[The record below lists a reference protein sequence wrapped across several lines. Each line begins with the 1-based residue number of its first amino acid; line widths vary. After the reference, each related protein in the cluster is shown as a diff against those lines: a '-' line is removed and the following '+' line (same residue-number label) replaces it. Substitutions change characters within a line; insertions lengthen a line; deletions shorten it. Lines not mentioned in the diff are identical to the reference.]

1 MKIIE
6 GSLLAFSKKVDEMIH
21 QLTILRNSGIKN
33 IHYDVMDGI
42 FVPNTAFFGE
52 HLAIIKKMGFKISV
66 HLMVV
71 DVEKFVDFFI
81 KQEIDFLTFH
91 CETLSNFKSFK
102 IMQKIKEKNI
112 KCGIAI
118 KPSTIVSDVID
129 LINFS
134 DIITVM
140 SVEPGFGGQKFICNT
155 LDKLKEI
162 RKYNNNVIIQVDGG
176 LNLETAELIREYA
189 NFFVMGTYLID
200 NINNSD
206 FILKRL
212 IR

>member
-1 MKIIE
+1 MKVIE
-6 GSLLAFSKKVDEMIH
+6 GSLLAFSKNIDEMIS
-21 QLTILRNSGIKN
+21 QLIILKNSGIKN

-52 HLAIIKKMGFKISV
+52 NLSLLKSMGFTISV

-71 DVEKFVDFFI
+71 NVENYIDFFI
-81 KQEIDFLTFH
+81 KEEIDYLTFH
-91 CETLSNFKSFK
+91 CEILSNLDSLRL
-102 IMQKIKEKNI
+102 IQKVKNRGI

-118 KPSTIVSDVID
+118 KPNTSINDVIN
-129 LINFS
+129 LINLS

-140 SVEPGFGGQKFICNT
+140 SVEPGFGGQKFIIKT

-162 RKYNNNVIIQVDGG
+162 RKYNKNIIIQVDGG
-176 LNLETAELIREYA
+176 LNLETSELISEYA

-206 FILKRL
+206 FISKRL

>member
-6 GSLLAFSKKVDEMIH
+6 GSLLAFSKNISEMIS
-21 QLTILRNSGIKN
+21 QLITLRNSGIKN

-52 HLAIIKKMGFKISV
+52 NLALIKSMGFTISV
-66 HLMVV
+66 HLMVT
-71 DVEKFVDFFI
+71 DVESYIDFFI
-81 KQEIDFLTFH
+81 KEEIDYLTFH
-91 CETLSNFKSFK
+91 CEVLSNLECFRL
-102 IMQKIKEKNI
+102 IKKVKNRNI
-112 KCGIAI
+112 KCGIAF
-118 KPSTIVSDVID
+118 KPNTSVNDVID

-140 SVEPGFGGQKFICNT
+140 SVEPGFGGQKFIIKT

-162 RKYNNNVIIQVDGG
+162 RSYNKDIIIQVDGG
-176 LNLETAELIREYA
+176 LNLETSELISEYA

-200 NINNSD
+200 NINNCE
-206 FILKRL
+206 FISKRL

>member
-6 GSLLAFSKKVDEMIH
+6 GSLLAFSKKVDEMIN

-42 FVPNTAFFGE
+42 FVPNTAFFVE

-71 DVEKFVDFFI
+71 DIEKFVDFFI

-91 CETLSNFKSFK
+91 CEPLSNFKSFK
-102 IMQKIKEKNI
+102 IIQKIKQKNI

-118 KPSTIVSDVID
+118 KPSTIFSDVID

-189 NFFVMGTYLID
+189 DFFVMGTYLID

>member
-1 MKIIE
+1 MKVIE
-6 GSLLAFSKKVDEMIH
+6 GSLLAFDKKINEMIS
-21 QLTILRNSGIKN
+21 QLIVLRNSGIKN

-52 HLAIIKKMGFKISV
+52 NLSLIKKMGFEISV

-71 DVEKFVDFFI
+71 DVEKYVDFFI
-81 KQEIDFLTFH
+81 NNDIDYLTFH
-91 CETLSNFKSFK
+91 CEVLTSLECFKL
-102 IMQKIKEKNI
+102 IQKIKNKKI

-118 KPSTIVSDVID
+118 KPSTIISDVLD

-140 SVEPGFGGQKFICNT
+140 SVEPGFGGQKFIPNT

-162 RKYNNNVIIQVDGG
+162 RKYNNDIIIQVDGG
-176 LNLETAELIREYA
+176 LNLETSELIRDYA

-206 FILKRL
+206 FISKRL

>member
-6 GSLLAFSKKVDEMIH
+6 GSLLAFSKNVDEMIS
-21 QLTILRNSGIKN
+21 QLIILRNSGIKN

-52 HLAIIKKMGFKISV
+52 NLALIKRMGFTISV

-71 DVEKFVDFFI
+71 DVKNYIDFFI
-81 KQEIDFLTFH
+81 KEQIDYLTFH
-91 CETLSNFKSFK
+91 CEVLSNLECFKL
-102 IMQKIKEKNI
+102 IQKIKQQNI

-118 KPSTIVSDVID
+118 KPNTNVIDVID

-140 SVEPGFGGQKFICNT
+140 SVEPGFGGQKFIIKT

-162 RKYNNNVIIQVDGG
+162 RKYNNNIIIQVDGG
-176 LNLETAELIREYA
+176 LNLETSELISEYV

-200 NINNSD
+200 NINNSN
-206 FILKRL
+206 FISKRL

>member
-6 GSLLAFSKKVDEMIH
+6 GSLLAFSKNVDEMIS
-21 QLTILRNSGIKN
+21 QLITLRKSGIKN

-52 HLAIIKKMGFKISV
+52 NLAIIKRMGFTISI
-66 HLMVV
+66 HLMVI
-71 DVEKFVDFFI
+71 DVESYVDFFI
-81 KQEIDFLTFH
+81 KEEIDYLTFH
-91 CETLSNFKSFK
+91 CEALSNLESFK
-102 IMQKIKEKNI
+102 IIQKIKNKKI

-118 KPSTIVSDVID
+118 KPNTKISDVMD

-134 DIITVM
+134 EIITLM
-140 SVEPGFGGQKFICNT
+140 SVEPGFGGQKFIPRT

-162 RKYNNNVIIQVDGG
+162 RKYNKDIIIQVDGG
-176 LNLETAELIREYA
+176 LNLETSELISEYT
-189 NFFVMGTYLID
+189 NFFVMGTFLID
-200 NINNSD
+200 NINNSEY
-206 FILKRL
+206 ILKRL